1 MKKLNIILLLA
12 AAWLTSCNQE
22 KEFPDFGTQSVYFAY
37 QYPVRTITLGE
48 DANVNTDLDNAYK
61 CQIYAATGGVYSSKK
76 DVSIG
81 FVVDKSLLGNGLLF
95 GAGKNQ
101 IMAMPEN
108 YYSFGS
114 DNIMIRNGDLAGGVD
129 VQLTDAF
136 FADPKAIQNTYVI
149 PLKMTTVNNADL
161 ILPNKSFVL
170 YAVKYVNQY
179 HGNYLR
185 RGRDIITGAVN
196 QTISRRNQYVEKD
209 EVIKLPTRSLKEIEF
224 PVVYKDAES
233 KNINATLVLK
243 FENDGNCTVSSATT
257 GIEASGS
264 GKFVKRGE
272 KNSWGNK
279 DRDAIYLN
287 YSVKLQGMN
296 VSTADT
302 LVIRDRG
309 VALETFTPV
318 NK

>member
-12 AAWLTSCNQE
+12 TAWLTSCNQE

-114 DNIMIRNGDLAGGVD
+114 DNIMIRNGELAGGVD

>member
-12 AAWLTSCNQE
+12 TAWLTSCNQE

-114 DNIMIRNGDLAGGVD
+114 DNIMIRNGELAGGVD

-243 FENDGNCTVSSATT
+243 FENDGNCTVSSATS

-287 YSVKLQGMN
+287 YSVKLPGIN